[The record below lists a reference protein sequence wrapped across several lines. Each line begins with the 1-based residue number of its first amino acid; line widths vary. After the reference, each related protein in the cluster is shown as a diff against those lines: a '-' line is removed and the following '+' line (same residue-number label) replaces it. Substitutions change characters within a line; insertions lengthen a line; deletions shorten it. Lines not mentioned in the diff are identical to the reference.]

1 MTFQLLPEVP
11 WIEAGIDKGV
21 KPPRPPEEAPE
32 LIPAR
37 ERFVGRMLSCGRDAK
52 GRPLLD
58 RQGREDLAGVVL

>member
-1 MTFQLLPEVP
+1 M
-11 WIEAGIDKGV
+11 